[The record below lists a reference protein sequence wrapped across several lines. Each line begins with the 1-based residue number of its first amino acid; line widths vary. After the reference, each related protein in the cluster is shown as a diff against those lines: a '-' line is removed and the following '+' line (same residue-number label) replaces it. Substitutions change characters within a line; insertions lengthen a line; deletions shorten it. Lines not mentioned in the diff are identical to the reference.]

1 MLENIYIKK
10 YFYFIML
17 ALIIFTANYLIIL
30 FFPQS
35 SGDGATY
42 LKVAENIFY
51 NQCISVSI
59 PESKECIPHWG
70 SNQGPLYPLFIS
82 LCWFLFGKNLASIY
96 FSQLFILVFS
106 ILLFIKNFQIRNYK
120 QFLIILLFIVLSLN
134 TLGWS
139 RYILTESLS
148 ISLSFLVLNQIFK
161 ILEKKTINII
171 PIVIFFTL
179 GFFLRYDF
187 LLWIIPIFSVCLF
200 SFERNIFIKNF
211 LIGLLIFL
219 LFIFSWSVRNINNGL
234 SIIPGG
240 SFGSQFVTHDE
251 FGYRLDGYIDWVETW
266 SWNNYM
272 YPSAVYP
279 LDGYN
284 YKKIIINENAYTDN
298 QEKKV
303 VQNLLND
310 LKKNYQ
316 GKPMPEYINAVFKK
330 IAEEK
335 TTSLNK
341 FIVLP
346 FKRFLAMSFN
356 PFTSM
361 GLPFNIDNQE
371 LKEKILEN
379 KKIDIFN
386 LLKNNYAAV
395 LTKSLSFIYRIILYS
410 LILYL
415 LFNFKNIDTRIKV
428 VLFSCV
434 LLFFIR
440 TYLFSLTYLNATRH
454 LIQPMIFFESIIVY
468 YFLTYKYK
476 KS

>member
-1 MLENIYIKK
+1 MLQNIYIKK
-10 YFYFIML
+10 YFYFIIL
-17 ALIIFTANYLIIL
+17 VLLIFTVNYLIIL

-59 PESKECIPHWG
+59 PESKECVPHWG

-82 LCWFLFGKNLASIY
+82 LSWFLFGKSLTSIY
-96 FSQLFILVFS
+96 LSQLFILVFS
-106 ILLFIKNFQIRNYK
+106 VSLFIKNFQIKNYK
-120 QFLIILLFIVLSLN
+120 HFLIILLFIFLSLN

-148 ISLSFLVLNQIFK
+148 ISLSFLVLDQIFK
-161 ILEKKTINII
+161 ILEKKTINTI
-171 PIVIFFTL
+171 PVVIFFTL

-187 LLWIIPIFSVCLF
+187 LLWIIPIFSVCFF
-200 SFERNIFIKNF
+200 SFKRNIFIKNF

-219 LFIFSWSVRNINNGL
+219 LFICSWSVRNIKNGL
-234 SIIPGG
+234 SIIPGD

-251 FGYRLDGYIDWVETW
+251 YGYRLDGYIDWVETW

-284 YKKIIINENAYTDN
+284 YKKIIINKNAYTDD

-303 VQNLLND
+303 VENILDD

-316 GKPMPEYINAVFKK
+316 GKPMPEYINAAFKK
-330 IAEEK
+330 IAKEK
-335 TTSLNK
+335 TNNLNK
-341 FIVLP
+341 FIILP
-346 FKRFLAMSFN
+346 FKRFLGMSFN
-356 PFTSM
+356 PLTSM
-361 GLPFNIDNQE
+361 GLPFNIDDQKLRDNFFKNE
-371 LKEKILEN
+371 
-379 KKIDIFN
+379 KIDIVN
-386 LLKNNYAAV
+386 LLKNNYTAV
-395 LTKSLSFIYRIILYS
+395 SIKSLSFIYRIILFS

-415 LFNFKNIDTRIKV
+415 LFNFKKFDNRIKI
-428 VLFSCV
+428 VLVSSILF
-434 LLFFIR
+434 FFIR

-468 YFLTYKYK
+468 YFLKYKYK
-476 KS
+476 KF

>member
-1 MLENIYIKK
+1 M
-10 YFYFIML
+10 F
-17 ALIIFTANYLIIL
+17 
-30 FFPQS
+30 
-35 SGDGATY
+35 
-42 LKVAENIFY
+42 
-51 NQCISVSI
+51 
-59 PESKECIPHWG
+59 
-70 SNQGPLYPLFIS
+70 LY
-82 LCWFLFGKNLASIY
+82 
-96 FSQLFILVFS
+96 
-106 ILLFIKNFQIRNYK
+106 
-120 QFLIILLFIVLSLN
+120 
-134 TLGWS
+134 
-139 RYILTESLS
+139 
-148 ISLSFLVLNQIFK
+148 
-161 ILEKKTINII
+161 
-171 PIVIFFTL
+171 
-179 GFFLRYDF
+179 
-187 LLWIIPIFSVCLF
+187 

-219 LFIFSWSVRNINNGL
+219 LFIFSLSVRNINNGL

-330 IAEEK
+330 IEKEK

-379 KKIDIFN
+379 KKIDIVN
-386 LLKNNYAAV
+386 LLKISTPLCNKI
-395 LTKSLSFIYRIILYS
+395 TFF
-410 LILYL
+410 YL
-415 LFNFKNIDTRIKV
+415 
-428 VLFSCV
+428 
-434 LLFFIR
+434 
-440 TYLFSLTYLNATRH
+440 
-454 LIQPMIFFESIIVY
+454 
-468 YFLTYKYK
+468 
-476 KS
+476 